1 MIRGFIG
8 TLGLAVVLVVTGCS
22 EPQEQ
27 SGNTPDLKVAPPS
40 TACNP
45 DEFNGHIVGY
55 FPGGLQNS
63 IKALKDAMLNTP
75 ASDPARRALGYEI
88 MDSIGRWS
96 RNGTTLSATALAAG
110 SSLTKAVI
118 KCIYTASVTAEF
130 PGFPDAVLYSFDRA
144 LNAPA
149 GGAYFV
155 RPQADPT
162 TDSAVVGKTALEG
175 TLSGIEPPEGS
186 SWGDILGERTLI
198 YGWLETTDVFEWAL
212 IRPNATFDPAAIV
225 AICSASAVPTNTLVE
240 ESNIG
245 FLTWAGYGNTICGAT
260 QSTTMLE
267 SGWGLGGLASRLAR
281 WGTGL
286 VTPRPL
292 YAAMTST
299 VGGTGTVRTLKSRL
313 SLGEVDGIKLSLV
326 SGPKPVEHKNVAFDV
341 QVFAFTLVGTDSV
354 GVNNICTRVTAFNQN
369 GQPVVLQ
376 GPKACG
382 ATNNNQLAALTETT
396 DIGGKP
402 KAGYVTLTVTVPTTG
417 ALKLAIDA
425 VPIDNVDDN
434 LETTVTGTSTGR
446 FNVKP

>member
-1 MIRGFIG
+1 MVRGVIG
-8 TLGLAVVLVVTGCS
+8 ALGLATVLVLAGCN

-27 SGNTPDLKVAPPS
+27 SGNIPDFKVAVPP

-45 DEFNGHIVGY
+45 NEFNTLIAGY
-55 FPGGLQNS
+55 FPSSLQNS
-63 IKALKDAMLNTP
+63 VKALKDAMLNTP
-75 ASDPARRALGYEI
+75 SSDTTRRAIGYEI

-96 RNGTTLSATALAAG
+96 RNGSTTLSASALAAG

-118 KCIYTASVTAEF
+118 KCIYDASVTSEF
-130 PGFPDAVLYSFDRA
+130 PSFPDSVLYSFDRA

-155 RPQADPT
+155 RPQADLT
-162 TDSAVVGKTALEG
+162 TSSAVVGKTTSAG
-175 TLSGIEPPEGS
+175 NLSGIAPPGVS
-186 SWGDILGERTLI
+186 SWGDILDEKTLI
-198 YGWLETTDVFEWAL
+198 YGWPEPNDVFEWAL
-212 IRPNATFDPAAIV
+212 IRPNAIFDPAAVV
-225 AICSASAVPTNTLVE
+225 AICSGAVPVNTLVE

-245 FLTWAGYGNTICGAT
+245 FLTWAGNGSTICTAT
-260 QSTTMLE
+260 QTTTMLE

-286 VTPRPL
+286 VTPQPL
-292 YAAMTST
+292 HAAVVTS
-299 VGGTGTVRTLKSRL
+299 GGTGTAKTLKSKL
-313 SLGEVDGIKLSLV
+313 SLGGVDGITLALV

-341 QVFAFTLVGTDSV
+341 QVFAFTLEGTDSV
-354 GVNNICTRVTAFNQN
+354 GVNNVCTRVTAFNNN

-376 GPKACG
+376 GPKDCG
-382 ATNNNQLAALTETT
+382 GPTNNNQLTALTETT

-402 KAGYVTLTVTVPTTG
+402 KAGYVTISVTVPTTG

-425 VPIDNVDDN
+425 VPLADDN
-434 LETTVTGTSTGR
+434 LDTTPTSTSTGK